1 MNRFVPVKALLLL
14 LLITPVV
21 YAEKGDREKPIKI
34 AAANCVMNQK
44 TQSSVCTNDVVL
56 TQGTLTIRGDRLTV
70 RQDEAGNQFVAGNG
84 SPVRFRQKMDGA
96 GNEWVD
102 AEAQRFDYDGRKG
115 ELKLMD
121 KAWVKRGEDQIHS
134 DLITYDLNNEAYQAQ
149 SKPEGGGRVNI
160 VITPKKAP
168 AP

>member
-1 MNRFVPVKALLLL
+1 MSRFVPVKIVLLLL
-14 LLITPVV
+14 LASSA
-21 YAEKGDREKPIKI
+21 YAEKTDREKPIKI

-44 TQSSVCTNDVVL
+44 TQASVCTNDVVL
-56 TQGTLTIRGDRLTV
+56 TQGTLSIRADKLTV
-70 RQDEAGNQFVAGNG
+70 RQDEAGNQYVAGNG
-84 SPVRFRQKMDGA
+84 SPVRFRQKMDG
-96 GNEWVD
+96 GNDWVD
-102 AEAQRFDYDGRKG
+102 AEAQRFDYDGRTG
-115 ELKLMD
+115 ILKLMD
-121 KAWVKRGEDQIHS
+121 KAWVKRGDDQINS

>member
-21 YAEKGDREKPIKI
+21 YAEKGDREKTINI
-34 AAANCVMNQK
+34 SGANCVMNQK
-44 TQSSVCTNDVVL
+44 TQSSVCTKDVVL
-56 TQGTLTIRGDRLTV
+56 TQGTLSIRGDKLTV

-84 SPVRFRQKMDGA
+84 SPVRFRQKMDG
-96 GNEWVD
+96 GNEWLD
-102 AEAQRFDYDGRKG
+102 AEALRFDYDGRKG

-121 KAWVKRGEDQIHS
+121 KAWVKRGEDQIYS

-149 SKPEGGGRVNI
+149 GKPEGGGRVNI